1 MTQITFTLRDESK
14 LMLILNWLKNLDAV
28 RDIVTT
34 PIKLTR
40 KQLEMKN
47 DLEESLEWVEQVQRG
62 EVEVHKD
69 AYQLLTEL
77 ESMS

>member
-1 MTQITFTLRDESK
+1 MTQITFILKDESK

-62 EVEVHKD
+62 EVEVQKD

-77 ESMS
+77 ESLS

>member
-1 MTQITFTLRDESK
+1 MTQITFTLKDESK

-34 PIKLTR
+34 PVQLSR

-62 EVEVHKD
+62 EVEANKD
-69 AYQLLTEL
+69 AYQLLAEL
-77 ESMS
+77 ETRS

>member
-1 MTQITFTLRDESK
+1 MTQITFILKDESK

-28 RDIVTT
+28 RDIVAT

-77 ESMS
+77 ESLS

>member
-1 MTQITFTLRDESK
+1 MTQITFTLKDESK

-34 PIKLTR
+34 PIQLSP
-40 KQLEMKN
+40 KQLDMKN

-62 EVEVHKD
+62 EVEANKD
-69 AYQLLTEL
+69 AYQLLAEL
-77 ESMS
+77 ETRS

>member
-1 MTQITFTLRDESK
+1 MTQITFTLKDESK

-28 RDIVTT
+28 RDIVAT

-40 KQLEMKN
+40 KQLDMKN

-69 AYQLLTEL
+69 AYQLLAEL